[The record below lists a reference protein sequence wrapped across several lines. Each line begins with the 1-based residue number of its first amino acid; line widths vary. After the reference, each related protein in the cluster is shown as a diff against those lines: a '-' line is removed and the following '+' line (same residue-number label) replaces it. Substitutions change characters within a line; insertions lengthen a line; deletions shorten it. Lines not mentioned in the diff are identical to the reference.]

1 MPVTVDSRAT
11 EPIAFT
17 LLENGAGV
25 TGASLRYD
33 VTRVVAGALQWLN
46 RTTATFVASVP
57 ADGDRYRTLAQV
69 DAVNQP
75 GDYAV
80 ALGGVDLPAITNAT
94 IPLPDAPLVYVVTF
108 YQVTPTARILDADEI
123 RAGVEDTIRRRIT
136 NREEQDALG
145 VGRSYRDDGVTVEA
159 TYTVRTKTNTI
170 PTIGDNDPA
179 KRGGEVPS

>member
-1 MPVTVDSRAT
+1 MPVTVDSRAV

-17 LLENGAGV
+17 LLENGQGV

-33 VTRVVAGALQWLN
+33 VTRTVAGALQWLN
-46 RTTATFVASVP
+46 RTTSTFVASVP

-75 GDYAV
+75 GDYAD

-94 IPLPDAPLVYVVTF
+94 VPLPDAPLVYVVTY
-108 YQVTPTARILDADEI
+108 YQTAPTARILDTDEI

-136 NREEQDALG
+136 NREQLAANGTLTVYTDAG
-145 VGRSYRDDGVTVEA
+145 AVEA
-159 TYTVRTKTNTI
+159 TSTVTDVNGDPITVVAGDPARRTKET
-170 PTIGDNDPA
+170 
-179 KRGGEVPS
+179 

>member
-1 MPVTVDSRAT
+1 MPVTVDSRAV

-17 LLENGAGV
+17 LLENGQGV

-33 VTRVVAGALQWLN
+33 VTRTVAGALQWLN

-57 ADGDRYRTLAQV
+57 ADGDRYRTLTELV
-69 DAVNQP
+69 P
-75 GDYAV
+75 GNYEDL
-80 ALGGVDLPAITNAT
+80 LGGVDLPAITNAT

-108 YQVTPTARILDADEI
+108 YQTAPTARILDTDEI

>member
-17 LLENGAGV
+17 LLENGQGV

-57 ADGDRYRTLAQV
+57 ADGDRYRTLTELA
-69 DAVNQP
+69 P
-75 GDYAV
+75 GDYV
-80 ALGGVDLPAITNAT
+80 DLLGGVDLPAITNAT
-94 IPLPDAPLVYVVTF
+94 IPDPDAPLVYAVTF
-108 YQVTPTARILDADEI
+108 YQTAPTARILDSDEI

-136 NREEQDALG
+136 NREEQDTLG
-145 VGRSYRDDGVTVEA
+145 VGRSYADDGVTVEA

-170 PTIGDNDPA
+170 PTIGDTDPA
-179 KRGGEVPS
+179 KRGGEVPT

>member
-1 MPVTVDSRAT
+1 MPVTVDSRAV

-17 LLENGAGV
+17 LLENGQGV

-33 VTRVVAGALQWLN
+33 VTRTVAGALQWLN

-57 ADGDRYRTLAQV
+57 ADGDRYRTLTELAPGNYV
-69 DAVNQP
+69 DL
-75 GDYAV
+75 
-80 ALGGVDLPAITNAT
+80 LGGVDLPAITNAT
-94 IPLPDAPLVYVVTF
+94 IPDPDAPLVYVVTY
-108 YQVTPTARILDADEI
+108 YQTAPTVRILDTDEI

-136 NREEQDALG
+136 NREEQDTLG

-170 PTIGDNDPA
+170 PTIGDTDPA